1 MFKEPLW
8 GVGDACVVKQEAS
21 VVSLSLILIIRGQ
34 QLGGLSPANEIFLNV
49 TFLTLQVFRVVLLR
63 HFNHQK
69 GGNER
74 IQPEDTNVGV
84 RLPEGQEKPGL
95 RSNAVAS
102 WSLDLLLSI
111 STVLTLPP
119 LSTPK
124 AQKC

>member
-21 VVSLSLILIIRGQ
+21 VASLSLILIIRGQ

-69 GGNER
+69 GGNKR
-74 IQPEDTNVGV
+74 IQPEDTSVGV

-111 STVLTLPP
+111 STILTLPP